1 MRHHPVSISG
11 RLAPS
16 GRLSQSIHATI
27 PRVRPVSTPEKQ
39 PAPAAKPA
47 QPNPPKIRVDHRAI
61 AASVTDQILATRD
74 PETGWIT
81 GLWEQAEKQRLYQV
95 DLCQDLFGEWL
106 LVDTW
111 WRKGT
116 AFGGC
121 KKTYLG
127 FDVPPEQVRELF
139 MAAAL
144 RRSRHKYQMID
155 WRSFRFNKIINNE
168 DSQ

>member
-1 MRHHPVSISG
+1 MRHHPISISG
-11 RLAPS
+11 RLTQA
-16 GRLSQSIHATI
+16 IHATI
-27 PRVRPVSTPEKQ
+27 PRMRPVSTPEKQ
-39 PAPAAKPA
+39 PVDAIPAPKPAAMPH
-47 QPNPPKIRVDHRAI
+47 PPKMRVDHRAI
-61 AASVTDQILATRD
+61 AALVTDQILATRD
-74 PETGWIT
+74 PDTGWIT

-106 LVDTW
+106 QVDTW

-127 FDVPPEQVRELF
+127 FDLAPEQVRELF

-155 WRSFRFNKIINNE
+155 WRSFR
-168 DSQ
+168 